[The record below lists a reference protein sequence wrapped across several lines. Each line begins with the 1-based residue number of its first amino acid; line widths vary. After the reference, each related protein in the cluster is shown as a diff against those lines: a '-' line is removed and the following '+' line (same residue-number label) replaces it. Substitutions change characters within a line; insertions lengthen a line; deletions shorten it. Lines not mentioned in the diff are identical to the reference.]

1 MDVFI
6 ANAVKKGKTMAKVK
20 NLVTSFGRVI
30 VGEEIDISIPKIG
43 KEIPKSVSGVK
54 AQTIKTG
61 GKLLGYP
68 LGYEVTKKGHL
79 NLIYLVAL
87 GKKSSIAFAGE
98 IGFENATNV
107 LNSFCSKAFKQ
118 KGMCARAVSIEDLEK
133 NVDSIILL
141 ATPQELMSKLIGSF
155 WLASTSSYEEGDNH
169 NFCLDTIENREF
181 GSEPLV
187 DTEGNSFIS
196 TSRQICAL
204 VKLRV
209 NIRESLERNKLA

>member
-1 MDVFI
+1 
-6 ANAVKKGKTMAKVK
+6 MAKAK
-20 NLVTSFGRVI
+20 NLVTSLGIVT
-30 VGEEIDISIPKIG
+30 VGEEIDIFVPKVER
-43 KEIPKSVSGVK
+43 EIPRSVSGVK
-54 AQTIKTG
+54 AQIIKTG
-61 GKLLGYP
+61 GRLLGYP
-68 LGYEVTKKGHL
+68 FGYEITRTEHL
-79 NLIYLVAL
+79 DLLYLVGL
-87 GKKSSIAFAGE
+87 GKRSSIAFAGE

-118 KGMCARAVSIEDLEK
+118 EGMCARAVSIDDFEK
-133 NVDSIILL
+133 NIDNITTL
-141 ATPQELMSKLIGSF
+141 ATQEELRSKLKGSF

-169 NFCLDTIENREF
+169 NFCLDTIENGEF

-209 NIRESLERNKLA
+209 NIRESLERNKFA